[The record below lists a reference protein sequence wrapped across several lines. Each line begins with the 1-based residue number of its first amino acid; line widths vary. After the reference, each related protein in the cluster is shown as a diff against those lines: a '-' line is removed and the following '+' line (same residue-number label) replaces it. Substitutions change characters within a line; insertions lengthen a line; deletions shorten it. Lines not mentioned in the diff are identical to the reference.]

1 MSASAAEIL
10 LPPSALVALV
20 GAAGAGKS
28 TFAADNFRPSEILS
42 SDQCRLL
49 VADDEA
55 DQSASAAA
63 FAVLYFIAARR
74 ARRGRLTVIDATNV
88 RRADRQRVLW
98 LAERYKRKPIAIL
111 FALPLELC
119 LARNQARVGR
129 QVERGVVAEQWS
141 QLPASPE
148 ILLEEGFTAVH
159 TFRAGGDAA
168 AARVAVAGPA
178 E

>member
-1 MSASAAEIL
+1 MSPSATEIL
-10 LPPSALVALV
+10 LPSSALVALV
-20 GAAGAGKS
+20 GPAGAGKS
-28 TFAADNFRPSEILS
+28 TFAAANFRPSQILS

-98 LAERYKRKPIAIL
+98 LAERCKRAPIAIL
-111 FALPLELC
+111 FALPLALC
-119 LARNQARVGR
+119 LAQNQARVGR
-129 QVERGVVAEQWS
+129 RVEPDIIREQWR
-141 QLPASPE
+141 QMPASAE
-148 ILLEEGFTAVH
+148 LLREEGFSAVYS
-159 TFRAGGDAA
+159 FRAEGEAG
-168 AARVAVAGPA
+168 AARVALAGTGR
-178 E
+178 